1 MRILVA
7 ILTNRFPDKLERCID
22 SVKKQ
27 TSDVVVVCN
36 TLDRDF
42 IPQSRYIA
50 ESSDVTFVVTES
62 NGTPAKGKN
71 SVLDYFAKT
80 DYDYLFIVDGD
91 DFLNKD
97 AIGTL
102 QKVIDQHPCDV
113 LTLVYGEQALVG
125 DQQMSI
131 IEWSTTDDYK
141 RKFTTRKTA
150 KNLRPLLKMREELY
164 RMLPYNRFLL
174 ISKKA
179 LPYFQFD
186 ESLIGLA
193 EYHLSIKL
201 LHYIKDIVYKGL
213 SSDRI
218 YIYDANDPGNYRK
231 FMETVDG
238 EEFARN
244 LLQSLDKYDTS
255 GEIDVISVD

>member
-50 ESSDVTFVVTES
+50 QSSDVTFVVTES

-91 DFLNKD
+91 DSLNKD

-102 QKVIDQHPCDV
+102 HKVIDQSPCDV

-131 IEWSTTDDYK
+131 LEWSTTDDYK
-141 RKFTTRKTA
+141 RKFTTKKTIR
-150 KNLRPLLKMREELY
+150 NIRPLLKMREELY
-164 RMLPYNRFLL
+164 RILPYNRFLL

-179 LPYFQFD
+179 LPYFRFD
-186 ESLIGLA
+186 EAFIGLS

-201 LHYIKDIVYKGL
+201 LHYTKDIVYKGL
-213 SSDRI
+213 SANDI
-218 YIYDANDPGNYRK
+218 YVYDANDPGNYRK
-231 FMETVDG
+231 FMETIDG
-238 EEFARN
+238 EEFIEN
-244 LLQSLDKYDTS
+244 LLQSLAEYDTS
-255 GEIDVISVD
+255 GGIDVISVD